1 MESNSSPSE
10 TAAREGAPLGIQ
22 LARLEAELAHLT
34 RAHQS
39 EGRTLGGAME
49 RLTERV
55 HRIEV
60 DLAGLDRRII
70 DAVDRNVKRFALYLA
85 VPLALVQALSSA
97 TGVSPR
103 ESAELVRELGRAL
116 HSQESAQ
123 GAVDPGSPATA
134 R

>member
-1 MESNSSPSE
+1 MEPQRSE
-10 TAAREGAPLGIQ
+10 SEFLARDAAALGVQ
-22 LARLEAELAHLT
+22 LARMEAELAQLS

-55 HRIEV
+55 HRVEV

-85 VPLALVQALSSA
+85 VPLALVQALSGVA
-97 TGVSPR
+97 GVSPR
-103 ESAELVRELGRAL
+103 EVLDAAREVARAVGEAPAE
-116 HSQESAQ
+116 
-123 GAVDPGSPATA
+123 PAPA
-134 R
+134 RRPAP